1 MVYNIRIQSHAH
13 IRDKFMFIH
22 SKKRHKQYNL
32 LSHSLNRHKINL
44 TNFTMTVMKNIK
56 NEISPNPW
64 MMHDQD
70 VVMTIATMHACAR
83 VSEKENRI
91 NANHKGKPDI
101 IQSDRS
107 QFSSLKTNCKPRKQ
121 DTISRC
127 VRKSTKITMPRNTR
141 KRKLGC
147 KRDKQ
152 KYTASERNLTKTEI
166 VGDSS
171 QNFQTDTVSQ
181 NHARSQPKE
190 STFSLPYGGSR
201 QDREVLCK
209 KIEFLYDQSRR
220 RRKFHLELF
229 KKNLSG
235 HSYDDRYYDASC
247 NFKTMTPIQKSIN
260 DLYKV
265 NRTPLSVFAR
275 RQYITQAFRAKFLS
289 SYRNNLRVMPQEAN

>member
-1 MVYNIRIQSHAH
+1 
-13 IRDKFMFIH
+13 
-22 SKKRHKQYNL
+22 
-32 LSHSLNRHKINL
+32 
-44 TNFTMTVMKNIK
+44 MTVMKNIT

-70 VVMTIATMHACAR
+70 VVMTIATMHSCAR

-91 NANHKGKPDI
+91 NATHKEKPDI
-101 IQSDRS
+101 IRSDHS
-107 QFSSLKTNCKPRKQ
+107 QFSSLKTSCKPRKQ

-141 KRKLGC
+141 KRKLVC

-166 VGDSS
+166 IGDSS
-171 QNFQTDTVSQ
+171 QDFQTDTVSQ
-181 NHARSQPKE
+181 NHAQSQPKE
-190 STFSLPYGGSR
+190 STFSLPYGGSC

-229 KKNLSG
+229 TKNLSNRAYNNKK
-235 HSYDDRYYDASC
+235 HDAQLNRKDLPMFQDNIYDLC
-247 NFKTMTPIQKSIN
+247 
-260 DLYKV
+260 KV
-265 NRTPLSVFAR
+265 NLTPLSVFAR
-275 RQYITQAFRAKFLS
+275 RQYIVRAFRAKFNLQCS
-289 SYRNNLRVMPQEAN
+289 THRRIRCMQHENNLRIMPQEVN